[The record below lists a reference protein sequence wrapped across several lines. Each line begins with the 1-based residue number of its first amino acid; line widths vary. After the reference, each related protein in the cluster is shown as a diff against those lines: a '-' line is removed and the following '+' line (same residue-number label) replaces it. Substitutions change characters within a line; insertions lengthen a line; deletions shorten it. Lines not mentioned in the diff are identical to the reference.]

1 MSEGVVVLGWR
12 SGIWISGSLDFW
24 ADFRS
29 SRRRMLF
36 EWLRGGRREG
46 FAGCDDDDDVIM
58 MIAVDVDGWV
68 EVAGATSRRKMLES

>member
-1 MSEGVVVLGWR
+1 MAFWDLDL
-12 SGIWISGSLDFW
+12 WISGFLGRLPKLTQTY
-24 ADFRS
+24 A
-29 SRRRMLF
+29 F